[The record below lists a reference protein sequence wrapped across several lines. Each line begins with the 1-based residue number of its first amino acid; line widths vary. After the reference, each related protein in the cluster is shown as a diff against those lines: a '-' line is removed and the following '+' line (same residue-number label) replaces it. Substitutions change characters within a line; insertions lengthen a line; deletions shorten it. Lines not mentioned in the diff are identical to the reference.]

1 MHLKDLPGVSDLRL
15 CGRKSRHRHT
25 EGGAGDIVQS
35 DVMAELHGGGISAVL
50 SADSDMELRIRR
62 SSEIDRHLHKLP
74 YALLVEL
81 CEGIRLEDL
90 RVIVGV

>member
-1 MHLKDLPGVSDLRL
+1 M
-15 CGRKSRHRHT
+15 
-25 EGGAGDIVQS
+25 
-35 DVMAELHGGGISAVL
+35 L